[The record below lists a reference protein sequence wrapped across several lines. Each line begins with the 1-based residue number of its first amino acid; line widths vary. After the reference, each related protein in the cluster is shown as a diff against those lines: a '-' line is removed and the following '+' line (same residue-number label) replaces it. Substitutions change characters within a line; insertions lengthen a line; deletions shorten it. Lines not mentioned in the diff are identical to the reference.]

1 VLAHYLHFLED
12 PSICTSLKRL
22 NKLALTL
29 KKLKNY
35 PKARRVP
42 MKPKDR
48 HTRVQ
53 NNTVKECEKNDRKNS
68 HSLFNKEWNK

>member
-1 VLAHYLHFLED
+1 VIAHYLHFLETQALHV
-12 PSICTSLKRL
+12 SQAVKTNCTDVK
-22 NKLALTL
+22 KT
-29 KKLKNY
+29 KKLS
-35 PKARRVP
+35 KARRVP
-42 MKPKDR
+42 HEPKDR